1 MQCSYRDGS
10 FIQYYASGRWNTSQL
25 DIVIAVNTTHPILI
39 RLLPSVVAPLTDC
52 PGLEDELRSQPRG
65 SNKRQAA
72 IDLVSP
78 PKKISHRA
86 EDGDIASARS
96 SQDRRK
102 AADLTNFPNTLESS
116 EVSPISTTQSTS
128 QKNKSTSRLA
138 PFPLDLSTKEEP
150 AGPSM
155 KSIAWPRDFTVSEI
169 VAGLAS
175 ISAKM
180 DASQKTTQRDAFL
193 EVFPGAKYHK
203 SQIANVRTILSRVG
217 EKVKMHHSRYGK
229 GPKGTWTA
237 FKKCLPNTILDRN
250 FADKN
255 VIEKLEDELS
265 SPCLSD
271 DDDPWGTGKSSNTPK
286 SPRAPSTVIDPSISL
301 SDAESEPVNRC
312 PWCDLEM
319 PADFEPS
326 PMLLALRED
335 LMKVS
340 LPDPVPGF
348 NPDHRKVES
357 ATLFMPHCER
367 HRLETNIWPIAQQEG
382 WPRVIDFS
390 QLPDRVRRLQGILG
404 TLLVLDERQD
414 NEFFKPLIDSFEP
427 GTSRAA
433 ASSAKSSY
441 ASFNGHSAG

>member
-1 MQCSYRDGS
+1 
-10 FIQYYASGRWNTSQL
+10 
-25 DIVIAVNTTHPILI
+25 
-39 RLLPSVVAPLTDC
+39 
-52 PGLEDELRSQPRG
+52 
-65 SNKRQAA
+65 
-72 IDLVSP
+72 
-78 PKKISHRA
+78 
-86 EDGDIASARS
+86 
-96 SQDRRK
+96 
-102 AADLTNFPNTLESS
+102 
-116 EVSPISTTQSTS
+116 
-128 QKNKSTSRLA
+128 
-138 PFPLDLSTKEEP
+138 
-150 AGPSM
+150 M

-271 DDDPWGTGKSSNTPK
+271 DDDPWGTGKSSNAPK

-348 NPDHRKVES
+348 NPEHRKVES